1 MDSPKKTLTGATY
14 TGHIISTR
22 DYYGN
27 VVELSKA
34 TWETHITP
42 FHKEMAGRIVPVKIT
57 IEKPSLI
64 IRSSSFSNRLIFQA
78 SNLLLPRQN
87 LVRVI
92 VQYDDIV
99 KALAGNSVGDVVTAF
114 APGPDKEFQG

>member
-1 MDSPKKTLTGATY
+1 
-14 TGHIISTR
+14 
-22 DYYGN
+22 
-27 VVELSKA
+27 
-34 TWETHITP
+34 
-42 FHKEMAGRIVPVKIT
+42 MAGRIVPVRIT

-64 IRSSSFSNRLIFQA
+64 IRSSSFNNRLIFQA

-87 LVRVI
+87 LVRVV

-114 APGPDKEFQG
+114 APGPDKEFQGNLGDIIYQKPRPTRKKRKR